1 MRYWLSRLYESL
13 WKAYSKTIFKTIL
26 VIDTTLPSDR
36 SLHFRKNL
44 LEAIWMLSMIIDKV
58 RDEKL
63 QYDIN
68 KVAAKISALPSG
80 KIDK

>member
-1 MRYWLSRLYESL
+1 
-13 WKAYSKTIFKTIL
+13 
-26 VIDTTLPSDR
+26 
-36 SLHFRKNL
+36 
-44 LEAIWMLSMIIDKV
+44 MLSMIIDKV

>member
-26 VIDTTLPSDR
+26 VIDTTLASDR
-36 SLHFRKNL
+36 SLLFRKNL